1 MPAIL
6 GHIPSESERMTKCDR
21 LSSLPSSHLIDKLP
35 LEIRYDIIDR
45 FIAAAALTQMLK
57 GWERPL
63 YLQGYTQFI
72 HCILKRL
79 GMPADDLEPKPKEWV
94 PLWLDALDLAWDSER
109 SGTWWR
115 SFKVEDM
122 WQMWKEQDV
131 HCMRAMAPFD
141 RLGGLTMQEVEEV
154 NLFKDDGTV
163 IHFDNPKVQASIEA
177 STYVVSGNAN
187 TKKLQDM
194 FSEAFSGPGWQKKV
208 QDMVCHLGYENLPTL
223 TNPKELKFNLNPDE
237 GWDGVA

>member
-21 LSSLPSSHLIDKLP
+21 LSSPPPPSIDKLP

-63 YLQGYTQFI
+63 YLRGAHAI
-72 HCILKRL
+72 HPLRLKRL

-141 RLGGLTMQEVEEV
+141 RLGGLTMQEVGEV
-154 NLFKDDGTV
+154 DLFKDDGTV

-187 TKKLQDM
+187 
-194 FSEAFSGPGWQKKV
+194 EAAGHVLRGV
-208 QDMVCHLGYENLPTL
+208 LDLGGKRRCRTWFATSATRTCRP
-223 TNPKELKFNLNPDE
+223 
-237 GWDGVA
+237 